1 MSKINKNSVKSQPT
15 KKKEKKEEKFA
26 YHSVILSAIF
36 GGLFLA
42 ISILLNGEII
52 TLFPGD
58 NPFLLALDITIKV
71 LVILIFNILIMVSL
85 GNYKELTGK
94 PVDFKIIGLL
104 FFFSLIQA
112 FRDSLVFSFT
122 LIGLLTI
129 VLYLYLVQESW
140 KSLFI

>member
-1 MSKINKNSVKSQPT
+1 MSKINKNSVKSQQT
-15 KKKEKKEEKFA
+15 KKKGKIEEKFA
-26 YHSVILSAIF
+26 YRSVFLSAIF

-52 TLFPGD
+52 TIFLAD
-58 NPFLLALDITIKV
+58 DPFLLALDITIKV
-71 LVILIFNILIMVSL
+71 SVILIFNILILVSL

-94 PVDFKIIGLL
+94 PVDFKIVGLL

-122 LIGLLTI
+122 LVGLLAI
-129 VLYLYLVQESW
+129 VLYLYLIQES
-140 KSLFI
+140 

>member
-15 KKKEKKEEKFA
+15 KKKEKLEEKFA
-26 YHSVILSAIF
+26 YRSVILSAIF

-52 TLFPGD
+52 SLFLAD
-58 NPFLLALDITIKV
+58 NPFLLALDVAIKV
-71 LVILIFNILIMVSL
+71 LVIIIFNILIMVSF

-112 FRDSLVFSFT
+112 FRNSLVFSFT
-122 LIGLLTI
+122 LVSLLAI
-129 VLYLYLVQESW
+129 VLYLYLVQES
-140 KSLFI
+140 

>member
-15 KKKEKKEEKFA
+15 KKKENIEEKFA
-26 YHSVILSAIF
+26 YRSVILSAIF
-36 GGLFLA
+36 GGLFFT

-52 TLFPGD
+52 TLFQGD

-112 FRDSLVFSFT
+112 FRNSFVFSFT
-122 LIGLLTI
+122 LGGLLVI
-129 VLYLYLVQESW
+129 VLYLYFVQDS
-140 KSLFI
+140 

>member
-1 MSKINKNSVKSQPT
+1 MSKIKKDSVKSQLT
-15 KKKEKKEEKFA
+15 KKKEKTEERFA
-26 YHSVILSAIF
+26 YRSVILSTIL

-52 TLFPGD
+52 TLFLGD

-71 LVILIFNILIMVSL
+71 LVILTFFILIMVSL

-112 FRDSLVFSFT
+112 FRNSLVFSFT
-122 LIGLLTI
+122 LGGLLVI
-129 VLYLYLVQESW
+129 VLYLYLVQDSW
-140 KSLFI
+140 KLLFI

>member
-15 KKKEKKEEKFA
+15 KKKEKLEEKFA
-26 YHSVILSAIF
+26 YRSVILSAIF

-52 TLFPGD
+52 SLFLAD
-58 NPFLLALDITIKV
+58 NPFLLALDVAIKV
-71 LVILIFNILIMVSL
+71 LVIIIFNILIMVSF

-112 FRDSLVFSFT
+112 FRNSLVFSFT
-122 LIGLLTI
+122 LVSLLAI
-129 VLYLYLVQESW
+129 ILYLYLVQES
-140 KSLFI
+140 

>member
-15 KKKEKKEEKFA
+15 KKKENIEEKFA
-26 YHSVILSAIF
+26 YRSVILSAIF
-36 GGLFLA
+36 GGLFFT

-52 TLFPGD
+52 TLFQGD

-112 FRDSLVFSFT
+112 FRNSLVFSFT
-122 LIGLLTI
+122 FGGLLII
-129 VLYLYLVQESW
+129 VLYLYLVQDS
-140 KSLFI
+140 

>member
-1 MSKINKNSVKSQPT
+1 MSKINKNSVKPQPT
-15 KKKEKKEEKFA
+15 KKKERLEEKFA
-26 YHSVILSAIF
+26 YRSVILSAIF
-36 GGLFLA
+36 GGLFFT

-52 TLFPGD
+52 TLFQGD

-112 FRDSLVFSFT
+112 FRNSLVFSFT
-122 LIGLLTI
+122 LGGLLVI
-129 VLYLYLVQESW
+129 VLYLYLVQES
-140 KSLFI
+140 

>member
-15 KKKEKKEEKFA
+15 KKKEKAEESFA
-26 YHSVILSAIF
+26 YRSVILSAVF

-52 TLFPGD
+52 TLFLDD
-58 NPFLLALDITIKV
+58 NPFLLALNITIRV

-104 FFFSLIQA
+104 FIFSLIQA
-112 FRDSLVFSFT
+112 FRDMWVFSFT
-122 LIGLLTI
+122 LVGLLAI
-129 VLYLYLVQESW
+129 VLYLYLVQES
-140 KSLFI
+140 

>member
-1 MSKINKNSVKSQPT
+1 MSKINKNSVKSQQT
-15 KKKEKKEEKFA
+15 KKKGKIEESFA
-26 YHSVILSAIF
+26 YRSVILSAIF

-42 ISILLNGEII
+42 ISILLNGEIF
-52 TLFPGD
+52 TLFLAD
-58 NPFLLALDITIKV
+58 DPFLIALDIIIKV

-94 PVDFKIIGLL
+94 PVDFKILGLL

-122 LIGLLTI
+122 LVGLLAI
-129 VLYLYLVQESW
+129 VLYLYLVQES
-140 KSLFI
+140 

>member
-15 KKKEKKEEKFA
+15 KMKEPIVEKFA
-26 YHSVILSAIF
+26 YRSVILSAIF
-36 GGLFLA
+36 GGVFLA

-52 TLFPGD
+52 TLCLGE

-112 FRDSLVFSFT
+112 FRDMLVFSIT
-122 LIGLLTI
+122 LVGLLAI
-129 VLYLYLVQESW
+129 VLYLYLVQES
-140 KSLFI
+140 

>member
-1 MSKINKNSVKSQPT
+1 MSKINKNSVKSQQT
-15 KKKEKKEEKFA
+15 KKKGKIEEKFA
-26 YHSVILSAIF
+26 YRSVFLSAIF

-52 TLFPGD
+52 TIFLAD
-58 NPFLLALDITIKV
+58 DPFLLALDITIKV
-71 LVILIFNILIMVSL
+71 SVILIFNILIMVSL

-122 LIGLLTI
+122 LVGLLAI
-129 VLYLYLVQESW
+129 VLYLYLIQES
-140 KSLFI
+140 

>member
-1 MSKINKNSVKSQPT
+1 MSKIKKDSVKSQPT
-15 KKKEKKEEKFA
+15 KKKEKIEEKFA
-26 YHSVILSAIF
+26 YRSVILSAIF

-42 ISILLNGEII
+42 ISIILNGEII
-52 TLFPGD
+52 TLFQGD

-71 LVILIFNILIMVSL
+71 LVILIFFILIMVSL

-112 FRDSLVFSFT
+112 FRNSLVFSFT
-122 LIGLLTI
+122 LGGLLVI
-129 VLYLYLVQESW
+129 VLYLYLVQDS
-140 KSLFI
+140 

>member
-1 MSKINKNSVKSQPT
+1 MSKIKKDSVKSQPS
-15 KKKEKKEEKFA
+15 KKKEKIEEKFA
-26 YHSVILSAIF
+26 YRSVILSAIF

-52 TLFPGD
+52 SLFLDD

-71 LVILIFNILIMVSL
+71 LVILIFFILIMVSL

-112 FRDSLVFSFT
+112 FRNSLVFSFT
-122 LIGLLTI
+122 LGGLLVI
-129 VLYLYLVQESW
+129 VLYLYLVQDS
-140 KSLFI
+140 

>member
-1 MSKINKNSVKSQPT
+1 MSKINKNSVKKQQT
-15 KKKEKKEEKFA
+15 KKKEKIVEKFA

-36 GGLFLA
+36 GGLFLV

-52 TLFPGD
+52 TLFLSD
-58 NPFLLALDITIKV
+58 NPFLLALDVIIKV
-71 LVILIFNILIMVSL
+71 LVILIFNVLTMISL

-112 FRDSLVFSFT
+112 FRNSLVFSFT
-122 LIGLLTI
+122 LVSLLAI
-129 VLYLYLVQESW
+129 VLYLYLIQKSW
-140 KSLFI
+140 KSLLI

>member
-15 KKKEKKEEKFA
+15 KKKEKLEEKFA
-26 YHSVILSAIF
+26 YRSVILSAIF

-52 TLFPGD
+52 PLFLDD
-58 NPFLLALDITIKV
+58 NPFLLALDVTIKV
-71 LVILIFNILIMVSL
+71 LVILIFNILILVSL

-112 FRDSLVFSFT
+112 FRDSMVFSFT
-122 LIGLLTI
+122 LVSLLVI
-129 VLYLYLVQESW
+129 VLYLYLVQES
-140 KSLFI
+140 

>member
-15 KKKEKKEEKFA
+15 KKREKVEEKFA
-26 YHSVILSAIF
+26 YRSVILSAIF

-42 ISILLNGEII
+42 ISIILNGEII
-52 TLFPGD
+52 TLFQGD

-71 LVILIFNILIMVSL
+71 LVILIFFILIMVSL

-112 FRDSLVFSFT
+112 FRNSLVFSFT
-122 LIGLLTI
+122 LGGLLVI
-129 VLYLYLVQESW
+129 VLYLYLVQDS
-140 KSLFI
+140 

>member
-1 MSKINKNSVKSQPT
+1 MSKINKNSIRSQQT
-15 KKKEKKEEKFA
+15 KEKDKLEEKFA
-26 YHSVILSAIF
+26 YRSVILSAIF

-52 TLFPGD
+52 TLFLGD
-58 NPFLLALDITIKV
+58 NPFLVALDIFIKV
-71 LVILIFNILIMVSL
+71 AVILIFNILIMVSL

-112 FRDSLVFSFT
+112 FRDSLVFFFT
-122 LIGLLTI
+122 LVGLLAI
-129 VLYLYLVQESW
+129 VLYLYIIQES
-140 KSLFI
+140 